1 MLMSQDERSPG
12 VDVQKPPLG
21 LSRLM
26 ARKTFGHKPRTVSER
41 KTVYSFW
48 LDPKSLVLL
57 GKKQAK
63 LSINQNRNSRTLI
76 PDPEPV
82 QGRNGR

>member
-1 MLMSQDERSPG
+1 MSQNERSPG

-41 KTVYSFW
+41 KTAYSFW

-63 LSINQNRNSRTLI
+63 LSINQNRKSRSLI